1 MNRGPEFKYI
11 DLKIITYYIGLV
23 IIGLYAIYVV
33 EYDSSTKFS
42 IYSEFETNTISLY
55 SPYNWHNNF
64 NS

>member
-33 EYDSSTKFS
+33 EYDSTTKFLF
-42 IYSEFETNTISLY
+42 IQSLENKY
-55 SPYNWHNNF
+55 YF
-64 NS
+64 TL